1 MNSITSSYLKSVL
14 VSTLILSAAFG
25 TGYAINPAFLMVPQ
39 QNYTHQL
46 YDERGDVS
54 DPDIDIIEY
63 GSYID
68 DTEIIIYLI
77 VDGIISENSTFQLFI
92 VAKTSANEGAHVYF
106 NDFDIDAGTSIESNY
121 DSVVIINNNTLSI
134 RFPLSKIMP
143 DSYMVGLEARALN
156 FDDRDTTSSARNN
169 TLQAKFLGI
178 F

>member
-46 YDERGDVS
+46 SDELGDVS

-63 GSYID
+63 GSYFD

-77 VDGIISENSTFQLFI
+77 VDGSINENATYQLFI
-92 VAKTSANEGAHVYF
+92 VAKTSANERAHIYF
-106 NDFDIDAGTSIESNY
+106 NDNDVDSDTGNY
-121 DSVVIINNNTLSI
+121 GSVVIINNNKLSI
-134 RFPLSKIMP
+134 RFPVAKIMP
-143 DSYMVGLEARALN
+143 DSYMVGLEARASN

-169 TLQAKFLGI
+169 TLHTKFLGI